1 MSVQLSR
8 IIQVCRRRLR
18 FGAAAGALVLFCV
31 PLLGLGWQ
39 SPGVMLTA
47 DRILHNGQIVTVDE
61 DFRIAEA
68 LAIDPHDP
76 G

>member
-8 IIQVCRRRLR
+8 FIQVCRRRLR
-18 FGAAAGALVLFCV
+18 FGAAAGALVLLCV
-31 PLLGLGWQ
+31 PLFGLGWQ

-61 DFRIAEA
+61 DVRIAEA
-68 LAIDPHDP
+68 LAIDPPDP